1 MEVCLGMIGVS
12 PSEFWDSSPQ
22 EIYLTVSGFVEFNS
36 SGNNSEP
43 LARDE
48 LEELME
54 LYPD

>member
-1 MEVCLGMIGVS
+1 MIGVS